1 MSSVF
6 IYFCAI
12 MQILYYMQ
20 KQLEWKK
27 RLNQFPY

>member
-6 IYFCAI
+6 IYLPAI

-20 KQLEWKK
+20 KQLEWKQTK
-27 RLNQFPY
+27 L